1 MHYTSDLAAT
11 CAAAVLAAATNLLRL
26 PKQFDELVQGFASYG
41 WRDLFWSVAVAAV
54 SLLIGRIVS
63 ALVVRGLARWSKRT
77 DTIIDDA
84 IAKHVHTPLRWM
96 GPLIGLNLA
105 LPLLALPKGPLDF
118 LKHTLLILL
127 ILGFGWIAIKC
138 VRVVEDVVTHRFD
151 ISAKDNLHA
160 RAVYTQMRGFRNIVS
175 FLVGML
181 TIAFV
186 LMTFDRVRQL
196 GAGLL
201 ASAGVAGVVLG
212 FAAQKSLATILAG
225 IQIALTQ
232 PIRVEDVVIVEGEWG
247 TIEEITLTY
256 VVVRIWDLR
265 RLVVPISYFID
276 KPFQNWTRVS
286 ADLLGTVNLYLDYSV
301 PVDAIREEFKR
312 ILDASDYWDGKTWGV
327 QVTDATDRTMTVRPL
342 MSAKNSGDAWN
353 LRCEVREKLID
364 FVRDNY
370 PGALPRFRAEVESN
384 SGDRAA

>member
-1 MHYTSDLAAT
+1 MLSSTSTAALSASGADLAR
-11 CAAAVLAAATNLLRL
+11 LLPRQL
-26 PKQFDELVQGFASYG
+26 EHLVRAFADYSWG
-41 WRDLFWSVAVAAV
+41 DLFWSLGIIAVA
-54 SLLIGRIVS
+54 LILGRVVS
-63 ALVVRGLARWSKRT
+63 ALVVRALARWSKRT
-77 DTIIDDA
+77 DTVVDDA
-84 IAKHVHTPLRWM
+84 VAKHVHRPLRWI
-96 GPLIGLNLA
+96 GPLVALNLA
-105 LPLLALPKGPLDF
+105 MPLLTLPKGPLAF
-118 LKHTLLILL
+118 LKHTLLILM
-127 ILGFGWIAIKC
+127 ILGFGWVAIKC
-138 VRVVEDVVTHRFD
+138 VRVVEEVVNHRFD
-151 ISAKDNLHA
+151 IHAKDNLEA
-160 RAVYTQMRGFRNIVS
+160 RAVYTQMRGFRNIAG

-186 LMTFDRVRQL
+186 LMTFERVRQL

-201 ASAGVAGVVLG
+201 ASAGVAGLVLG

-232 PIRVEDVVIVEGEWG
+232 PIRVEDVVIVDGEWG

-265 RLVVPISYFID
+265 RLIVPISHFID

-286 ADLLGTVNLYLDYSV
+286 ANLLGTVNLYLDYSV

-312 ILDASDYWDGKTWGV
+312 ILDASEYWDGETWGV

-353 LRCEVREKLID
+353 LRCEVREKLIR
-364 FVRDNY
+364 FVRENY
-370 PGALPRFRAEVESN
+370 PDALPRLRAEVGS
-384 SGDRAA
+384 SDGDRAA